1 LARVCEGKNLEIII
15 KNLISLQ
22 GCDCELQAI
31 DIKRKEGPA
40 RIKTLEEELNQV
52 EEQANGELDK
62 AEAIKKER
70 REIEQEIADVESGIE
85 KSKEKLANIKSNK
98 EYGAVLKEI
107 EDLERKKAALEDRAL
122 QIMEETESLDEK
134 YADIK
139 ERSENHRK
147 KFEADQKVVQKAMK
161 ALDKAFKKH
170 EKEKNRI
177 RKEIDENLL
186 KLYDTLSIH
195 KGGLS
200 VSSVL
205 EGVCQTCHM
214 GIPQQK
220 FNELMR
226 GDVLMNCPHCGR
238 IMYWGDNEL
247 YKEEEEEK

>member
-1 LARVCEGKNLEIII
+1 MKNLEIVM

-22 GCDCELQAI
+22 GCDCELKVI
-31 DIKRKEGPA
+31 DRKRKEGPVKIQA
-40 RIKTLEEELNQV
+40 LEEELKLV
-52 EEQANGELDK
+52 EDQANGELDK

-70 REIEQEIADVESGIE
+70 REVEQDIVDVEARVD
-85 KSKEKLANIKSNK
+85 KSREKLANIKSNK

-107 EDLERKKAALEDRAL
+107 EDLERKKTALEDRAL
-122 QIMEETESLDEK
+122 QIMEEIESLDVK

-139 ERSENHRK
+139 KKSESHRK
-147 KFEADQKVVQKAMK
+147 NFEADQKVVQKEMK
-161 ALDKAFKKH
+161 ALDAAFKKQ
-170 EKEKNRI
+170 EKERMRI
-177 RKEIDENLL
+177 RKDIDDDLL
-186 KLYDTLSIH
+186 RLYDNLSIH
-195 KGGLS
+195 KGGIS

-205 EGVCQTCHM
+205 KGICQTCHM

-247 YKEEEEEK
+247 FKENEKEN

>member
-1 LARVCEGKNLEIII
+1 METII

-31 DIKRKEGPA
+31 DRKRKEGPA
-40 RIKTLEEELNQV
+40 RIKTLEEELKQA

-70 REIEQEIADVESGIE
+70 RKIDQEIVDVESRIE
-85 KSKEKLANIKSNK
+85 KSRVKLANIKSNK
-98 EYGAVLKEI
+98 EYGAALKEL
-107 EDLERKKAALEDRAL
+107 EELERKKVALEDRAL
-122 QIMEETESLDEK
+122 QAMEAIESLDEK
-134 YADIK
+134 YSDIK
-139 ERSENHRK
+139 EKRESHRK
-147 KFEADQKVVQKAMK
+147 KFEADQKLIYKEMED
-161 ALDKAFKKH
+161 LDIAFKKH

-177 RKEIDENLL
+177 RKDIDNDLL
-186 KLYDTLSIH
+186 KLYDTLSNH
-195 KGGLS
+195 KGGIS

-205 EGVCQTCHM
+205 KGVCQECHM

-247 YKEEEEEK
+247 YKKKEEES